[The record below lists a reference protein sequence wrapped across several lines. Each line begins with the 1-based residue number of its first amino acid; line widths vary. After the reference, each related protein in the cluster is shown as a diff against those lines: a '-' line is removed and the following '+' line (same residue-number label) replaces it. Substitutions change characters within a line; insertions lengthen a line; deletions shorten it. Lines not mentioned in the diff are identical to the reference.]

1 MPKVREDSIPLK
13 ELILH
18 LESTPSKESIPFK
31 VPIPF
36 KEPISFKK
44 PNPFKESIPYENDSF
59 GESNRFLQNVL
70 KMAKESES
78 RLNRNRNRL
87 TSSQHVSFL
96 HRYFVFPKGW
106 ARADGQLATL
116 PSTLPT
122 QPFRK
127 TLEEETGDFRS
138 ANGICTK

>member
-18 LESTPSKESIPFK
+18 LEPIPSKE
-31 VPIPF
+31 PI
-36 KEPISFKK
+36 
-44 PNPFKESIPYENDSF
+44 PFKESIPYENDSF

-87 TSSQHVSFL
+87 TSN
-96 HRYFVFPKGW
+96 P
-106 ARADGQLATL
+106 
-116 PSTLPT
+116 
-122 QPFRK
+122 
-127 TLEEETGDFRS
+127 
-138 ANGICTK
+138 